1 MSLLRKPSP
10 APDPTPESVAE
21 TVAEPIAGK
30 GRATPKRRD
39 SAPKRQPMTAP
50 RTSKEAAQLR
60 KQQATQTRN
69 APATAKM
76 GTREYRE
83 ALKRGDESVLS
94 RRDKGPVRRLAR
106 NWVDTHHMA
115 SNYLL
120 LAFPLLLFAGALP
133 AHLGTYVTIGLF
145 VIFAVE
151 WMWAGRRIHA
161 IAVSRFDHVAEKP
174 WVLGLYAG
182 QRAFLP
188 RKWRSPGAT
197 VRRGEPI

>member
-1 MSLLRKPSP
+1 MSLLRKPSS
-10 APDPTPESVAE
+10 APEPTPEPV
-21 TVAEPIAGK
+21 VEPVAGK

-39 SAPKRQPMTAP
+39 TAPKRQPMTAP

-69 APATAKM
+69 APAAAKM

-94 RRDKGPVRRLAR
+94 RRDTGPVRRLAR
-106 NWVDTHHMA
+106 NWVDTHHLA

-120 LAFPLLLFAGALP
+120 LVFPLLLFAGSIP
-133 AHLGTYVTIGLF
+133 DHLGTYFTIGLV

-151 WMWAGRRIHA
+151 WLWVGRRIHA
-161 IAVSRFDHVAEKP
+161 LAVSRFDQVTEKP

-197 VRRGEPI
+197 VRR